1 MRINIEAP
9 TVPVVPESYPSERQL
24 RRELGAAIEAHSA
37 AKARAQ
43 RAADMAAR
51 AEALMKEA
59 EAELA
64 RLERTAAQAAHTATA
79 KAAKQA
85 AAIRAGGTPLR
96 DSPATKLQG
105 AVAMT
110 KIWGVL
116 PLLFIHS
123 WYPEECCKDEHC
135 YPVEWVQ
142 DLKHGGTVVKTA
154 DNIRITVPPVVR
166 RQSSQDGRY
175 HLCFNKEALR
185 LYNTMQIFCFFVPG
199 QV

>member
-1 MRINIEAP
+1 MATKRW
-9 TVPVVPESYPSERQL
+9 SLRQSSRGKSICL
-24 RRELGAAIEAHSA
+24 RKGNSDASWGTAIAAHSA
-37 AKARAQ
+37 AK
-43 RAADMAAR
+43 AR

-64 RLERTAAQAAHTATA
+64 RLERTAAQAAHAATA
-79 KAAKQA
+79 KAAKLA
-85 AAIRAGGTPLR
+85 FAMRAGGTPLR

-135 YPVEWVQ
+135 YLVEWVQ
-142 DLKHGGTVVKTA
+142 DLKNGGTVVKTA
-154 DNIRITVPPVVR
+154 DNIRITVPSVVR

>member
-79 KAAKQA
+79 KAAKLA
-85 AAIRAGGTPLR
+85 AAICTGGTPLR

-105 AVAMT
+105 
-110 KIWGVL
+110 
-116 PLLFIHS
+116 
-123 WYPEECCKDEHC
+123 
-135 YPVEWVQ
+135 
-142 DLKHGGTVVKTA
+142 GGCN
-154 DNIRITVPPVVR
+154 D
-166 RQSSQDGRY
+166 
-175 HLCFNKEALR
+175 
-185 LYNTMQIFCFFVPG
+185 
-199 QV
+199 

>member
-1 MRINIEAP
+1 
-9 TVPVVPESYPSERQL
+9 
-24 RRELGAAIEAHSA
+24 
-37 AKARAQ
+37 
-43 RAADMAAR
+43 
-51 AEALMKEA
+51 
-59 EAELA
+59 
-64 RLERTAAQAAHTATA
+64 
-79 KAAKQA
+79 
-85 AAIRAGGTPLR
+85 
-96 DSPATKLQG
+96 
-105 AVAMT
+105 MT

-175 HLCFNKEALR
+175 HLCFNKEELR
-185 LYNTMQIFCFFVPG
+185 LYNTLQIFCFFVPG